1 MMNRF
6 LVVVLLAGA
15 LSLIVACD
23 SDGGSTAGYRLAPV
37 SRGPISS
44 TVSATGT
51 LKAVVTV
58 DVGTQV
64 SGLIKTV
71 EADFN
76 SKVERG
82 QIIARIDP
90 APFQA
95 LLSQSEALL
104 AVAKANVDIQR
115 AALEELEAELAGT
128 QAALTQATG
137 EFKRRK
143 SLLGTNAVSQSAVD
157 SALAERDQASAAV
170 TARGAGLARQRGQIK
185 LAQARVQQARA
196 EVQQRQLDLDYT
208 KIHSPVDG
216 VVISRNVDAGQTVAA
231 SLQAPILFRI
241 AEDLRRMEVNISVDE
256 ADIGK
261 IREGQTLYFA
271 VDSFL
276 DRVFEGRVHQIRKLG
291 LNLSNVVT
299 YAVVASVD
307 NAEGRLLPGMT
318 ANVTI
323 IVSQRDDALQ
333 VPQAALRLR
342 LPGRSDDDGKGDWV
356 WVVAADGAGLP
367 RREVVETGIV
377 DGNSVEILDG
387 GLSVGQPVI
396 IGLAPP
402 AGAP

>member
-1 MMNRF
+1 
-6 LVVVLLAGA
+6 
-15 LSLIVACD
+15 
-23 SDGGSTAGYRLAPV
+23 
-37 SRGPISS
+37 
-44 TVSATGT
+44 
-51 LKAVVTV
+51 
-58 DVGTQV
+58 
-64 SGLIKTV
+64 
-71 EADFN
+71 
-76 SKVERG
+76 
-82 QIIARIDP
+82 
-90 APFQA
+90 
-95 LLSQSEALL
+95 
-104 AVAKANVDIQR
+104 
-115 AALEELEAELAGT
+115 
-128 QAALTQATG
+128 
-137 EFKRRK
+137 
-143 SLLGTNAVSQSAVD
+143 
-157 SALAERDQASAAV
+157 
-170 TARGAGLARQRGQIK
+170 
-185 LAQARVQQARA
+185 VQQARA

-261 IREGQTLYFA
+261 IREGQTVYFA

-276 DRVFEGRVHQIRKLG
+276 ERVFEGRVHQIRKLG

-299 YAVVASVD
+299 YAVVATVD

-342 LPGRSDDDGKGDWV
+342 LPGRSDDEGQGSWV
-356 WVVAADGAGLP
+356 WVFDEGEAGLP
-367 RREVVETGIV
+367 RREEVKTGIA
-377 DGNSVEILDG
+377 DGNSVEILAGD
-387 GLSVGQPVI
+387 LSSGQPVI